1 MSLLTQKK
9 RGAGDRSRLAD
20 SESDEE
26 DLFPKSQAKNSS
38 KRMKSS
44 LGKPASK
51 DIEGLS
57 RTGEFISVLTG
68 SGLTFDESRDMESP
82 HTLNCSSVG
91 ISYYNDYY
99 LVQIF

>member
-1 MSLLTQKK
+1 MSLSTQKK
-9 RGAGDRSRLAD
+9 RGPGAGSRLAD

-26 DLFPKSQAKNSS
+26 DLFPRTQTNNLSKS

-44 LGKPASK
+44 IGKPASK

-82 HTLNCSSVG
+82 HTLNCSSVNL
-91 ISYYNDYY
+91 I
-99 LVQIF
+99 